1 MANAESRFVRKF
13 EAAEEASQESRAESE
28 KARDYYDGNQLTA
41 DEIAALRRRK
51 QPPVIENRV
60 KPKIDS
66 LCGLERQ
73 TRTDPVCYPRTLK
86 DDEAAQ
92 VATDVLRYVADDQ
105 KLDIKR
111 SEVFKHMLCEGFGGV
126 EVGAKERRGVID
138 PTLELIGWDR
148 LFYDPHSSQADF
160 SDANYMGYITWMDL
174 DKAKERWPDKE
185 ELLTDAMARG
195 TSDIFNTYD
204 DKPRWSYWS
213 DSSRNRVRI
222 VTMYH
227 LEKGQWHRV
236 VFTLSGDLEESAP
249 SVYIDEDGSPECPLI
264 LQSAYVDRENDRYGI
279 VRDMFTLQDEVNKRR
294 SKFLHL
300 VNTRQVRVPRG
311 SEADAERVRKE
322 AARPDGVFAYDQ
334 GEFEILNTGDL
345 SSGHFALLQEA
356 KDALSGIGPNAH
368 MQGKQEGTQS
378 GRAILAMQ
386 QAGMTEMA
394 PLLDALRD
402 FNIRVFRA
410 IWNRVRQFWQ
420 AERWV
425 RITDDE
431 QAVRFAGVNVPK
443 AALAMQKIKQA
454 MEEGKLDQATA
465 QQYAMQ
471 VQQDPMMM
479 QPANVLSDLDVDIQI
494 DEVQNTP
501 TLHAEQFEQL
511 VNLAS
516 SGMMQI
522 PPEIIIRASN
532 LRDKQKLLDVL
543 EEQSQGAAQA
553 GQAQQEI
560 QQRAMAAEVGEKEAS
575 AMNKA
580 ADAEY
585 KKAKAAREAAAIEHD
600 AAEVQ
605 IDAFEAGVRT
615 AA

>member
-1 MANAESRFVRKF
+1 M
-13 EAAEEASQESRAESE
+13 
-28 KARDYYDGNQLTA
+28 
-41 DEIAALRRRK
+41 
-51 QPPVIENRV
+51 
-60 KPKIDS
+60 
-66 LCGLERQ
+66 
-73 TRTDPVCYPRTLK
+73 
-86 DDEAAQ
+86 
-92 VATDVLRYVADDQ
+92 
-105 KLDIKR
+105 
-111 SEVFKHMLCEGFGGV
+111 
-126 EVGAKERRGVID
+126 
-138 PTLELIGWDR
+138 
-148 LFYDPHSSQADF
+148 
-160 SDANYMGYITWMDL
+160 
-174 DKAKERWPDKE
+174 
-185 ELLTDAMARG
+185 
-195 TSDIFNTYD
+195 
-204 DKPRWSYWS
+204 
-213 DSSRNRVRI
+213 
-222 VTMYH
+222 
-227 LEKGQWHRV
+227 
-236 VFTLSGDLEESAP
+236 
-249 SVYIDEDGSPECPLI
+249 
-264 LQSAYVDRENDRYGI
+264 
-279 VRDMFTLQDEVNKRR
+279 
-294 SKFLHL
+294 
-300 VNTRQVRVPRG
+300 
-311 SEADAERVRKE
+311 
-322 AARPDGVFAYDQ
+322 FAYDQ